1 MKTRDEMITYIAG
14 AWVDGIDI
22 KDYLRSMHIEFTEEL
37 DAWTDVDILAEYN
50 ELTE

>member
-1 MKTRDEMITYIAG
+1 MKTRDEMIHYIAD

-22 KDYLRSMHIEFTEEL
+22 KDYLRSMLFEFTEEL
-37 DAWTDVDILAEYN
+37 EAWTDADILAEYK